1 MAQNALPN
9 ALRAGLYSTSNP
21 GLRSIENAA
30 TGNFI
35 TLRMRSR
42 KIIFGLGGLNGP
54 PEPRVRSLSLDVSCI
69 VIGGWNPRLFSP
81 DGTLSTPLQHQLDAE
96 LVSFFFFFLMP
107 MSCSFPC
114 WMQPTLSSLAAK

>member
-54 PEPRVRSLSLDVSCI
+54 PEPRVRSLSLDVSLSAVGI
-69 VIGGWNPRLFSP
+69 PVFSLP
-81 DGTLSTPLQHQLDAE
+81 TEHYQLLCNINLTPN
-96 LVSFFFFFLMP
+96 SFPFFFSFFLMP